1 MGLGGHVTAYSCA
14 SLEMSTPTTMLR
26 MNPPTHVASGML
38 LVSVQKGS
46 FLAYLGAS
54 PSEL

>member
-26 MNPPTHVASGML
+26 MNPPTNVASGML